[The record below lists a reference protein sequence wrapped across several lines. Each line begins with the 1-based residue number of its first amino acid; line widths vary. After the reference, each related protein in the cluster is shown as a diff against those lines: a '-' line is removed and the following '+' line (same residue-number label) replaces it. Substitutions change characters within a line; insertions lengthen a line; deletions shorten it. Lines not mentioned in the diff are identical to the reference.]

1 MTGASILLDLHIPK
15 ASAEAQLAE
24 AYAAITRQLRLVVDG
39 ILCLLL
45 VLLKGNCQ
53 FFRLGLGRAIRIFF
67 SAK

>member
-24 AYAAITRQLRLVVDG
+24 AYAATRELRLVVDG